1 MADKAILLIEDNPDD
16 ADLTVRAFKKNNI
29 LNEFI
34 VHHDGIQALD
44 YLMGTGAYTDRD
56 ITQLPVLI
64 LLDLNLPKLNGLEV
78 LERIRA
84 AEHTK
89 YLPVV
94 ILTSSKE
101 EKDVVIAYHRGCNSY
116 VRKPVDFGEFMEAAR
131 QLGVYWLALNIAP

>member
-16 ADLTVRAFKKNNI
+16 AELTIRAFKKNKI
-29 LNEFI
+29 LNPII

-44 YLMGTGAYTDRD
+44 YLQGTGAHAGRD
-56 ITQLPVLI
+56 VTELPVLV

-78 LERIRA
+78 LERIRT
-84 AEHTK
+84 AEPTRH
-89 YLPVV
+89 LPVV

-101 EKDVVIAYHRGCNSY
+101 EQDVVVAYRRGCNSY